1 MKKGCPDV
9 RNRQPEFSASQA
21 MRIGNRDIAAEDRG
35 ISETASNFFLPIH
48 SSRLYLAANY
58 SIK

>member
-1 MKKGCPDV
+1 
-9 RNRQPEFSASQA
+9 
-21 MRIGNRDIAAEDRG
+21 MRIGNGDIAAEDRG

-48 SSRLYLAANY
+48 SSRLYLAVNY